1 MRRALPILAAFV
13 APVFAAALYA
23 APPQA
28 AVVSASAAPST
39 QPAAVASPTGV
50 VTSASGRTPH
60 ARPADGQTL
69 DTTLHDLGNFEY
81 NEDDD
86 KTIPADVRKLDGV
99 KVKIPGVMIPLDQ
112 AGRVTKFML
121 CNDMMSCCYGT
132 APKLQ
137 NVALV
142 ELPKDKYIAATT
154 DRLSIEGTLH
164 VSVKRDDGFVLSIF
178 EITPTSIKPAV
189 EQ

>member
-1 MRRALPILAAFV
+1 MRRALLIIAALAA
-13 APVFAAALYA
+13 PVIAATPTPPA
-23 APPQA
+23 A
-28 AVVSASAAPST
+28 T
-39 QPAAVASPTGV
+39 QPFTATGV
-50 VTSASGRTPH
+50 VTAAASRTH
-60 ARPADGQTL
+60 HSRPDGGKTL
-69 DTTLHDLGNFEY
+69 DISLHELGNFEY
-81 NEDDD
+81 DEDDD

-112 AGRVTKFML
+112 AGRVSRFML

-137 NVALV
+137 NVAYV
-142 ELPKDKYIAATT
+142 TLPKDKYIAATT

-164 VSVKRDDGFVLSIF
+164 VNVRRDDGFVLSIF
-178 EITPTSIKPAV
+178 EIDASSIKAAA